1 MFNCPNYKIP
11 EQTTYSYTSEEVLD
25 IDEIVREDLMLQY
38 EEELKNGI
46 NNADFLDSLLQV
58 IEFYCTGKQY
68 REFRLS
74 IHKEDESDNA

>member
-1 MFNCPNYKIP
+1 MFNYPNYKTP
-11 EQTTYSYTSEEVLD
+11 EQSTYSYTEEVLD

-68 REFRLS
+68 REFFMS
-74 IHKEDESDNA
+74 IHKKEGDNG